1 MSMSIQV
8 KDFFSK
14 LDDKEL
20 FMFKKLYYQPEQVLG
35 EKKEEDREAE
45 QDYKNSFYYCDL
57 MMNNNLSNF
66 IISVFYDDDF
76 MERVE
81 DNYQI
86 WQKFGYFLYDSKD
99 FKKYY
104 GFTDDEELL
113 LVITDKMPYRKY
125 LDNHKPKYPL
135 MAYYDAYK
143 KYRRLFDH
151 SYPKEQIESY
161 DEYKANEARSY
172 LQLIG
177 QVIREEEDKK
187 LKKEY
192 SLERIKKEDYTLDI
206 DTYCGDKYLYNHNLD
221 NIGLDSSALDALVCE
236 NRFLEIIEEK
246 INNNQIEGKV
256 INNVMDIINMGIDIK
271 KNDSYYSNLYRGRI
285 GEETVKS
292 YNVKYAKEIMNKL
305 SKIRGREYKK
315 VFTPNKKEIYVM
327 NNMI

>member
-20 FMFKKLYYQPEQVLG
+20 FMFKKLYYQPEKVLG
-35 EKKEEDREAE
+35 EKKEDREAE

-57 MMNNNLSNF
+57 MMNNNLSDF
-66 IISVFYDDDF
+66 VIAVFYDDDF
-76 MERVE
+76 RDRVE

-86 WQKFGYFLYDSKD
+86 WQKFSYFLYDSKD

-113 LVITDKMPYRKY
+113 LVITEKMPYKKY
-125 LDNHKPKYPL
+125 LDSHKPKYPL

-161 DEYKANEARSY
+161 DEYKANEACSY

-177 QVIREEEDKK
+177 QVIREKEAKK

-192 SLERIKKEDYTLDI
+192 SLERIKEEDYTLDNC
-206 DTYCGDKYLYNHNLD
+206 DGDKYLYKHNLD
-221 NIGLDSSALDALVCE
+221 DIGFDSSALDALVCE
-236 NRFLEIIEEK
+236 NRFLEIIDEK
-246 INNNQIEGKV
+246 IKNNQLEGKV
-256 INNVMDIINMGIDIK
+256 IDNIINIIYTGIDIK
-271 KNDSYYSNLYRGRI
+271 TYNTSYNNFYIGRI
-285 GEETVKS
+285 GEKTVKS
-292 YNVKYAKEIMNKL
+292 FNIEYAKKILNKL
-305 SKIRGREYKK
+305 IKIKGKKYKK